1 MVTTPRDDHVSKFH
15 GSLVQKFPP
24 STIPPRKYLQSDR
37 QRESLIFALTLSLQ
51 LVFPISTSSGGYAGH
66 SPSFPT
72 IQPLSARS
80 QPLSLSDDP
89 PCHSLN
95 PRNSSPR
102 GLLPLLRSLINLL
115 YTASRPNP
123 VAGGYLVS
131 PADDIICRERLRIA
145 ASTTAA
151 GTPNNFLAFESPMRP
166 RHHDSARDHTTR

>member
-1 MVTTPRDDHVSKFH
+1 MFQSFMAHSSRNFPLQP
-15 GSLVQKFPP
+15 SL
-24 STIPPRKYLQSDR
+24 L
-37 QRESLIFALTLSLQ
+37 A
-51 LVFPISTSSGGYAGH
+51 STSSPTDNGRASSLRSRSLSSWCFPYRPRPVATQAIVH
-66 SPSFPT
+66 RSPT

-80 QPLSLSDDP
+80 QPLSLSDEP